1 MKLSRA
7 VYAYILSLVA
17 GSGVGKMAGSGVG
30 KTGVGK
36 TAGSGVGWGVVWVW
50 ARWLGVGWARY
61 KAGSGVGKMAGS
73 GVGKI

>member
-50 ARWLGVGWARY
+50 ARWLGSGEG
-61 KAGSGVGKMAGS
+61 KTAGSGVGKMAGS